1 MHMHIFFW
9 HIVHVPVQYT
19 FSCRHSWYDGE
30 CARKST
36 VHHLVDQNQINCNR
50 AVQFT
55 PSKRKRSSCQQSNS
69 MLVLAVIWTVEVW
82 KSALSP
88 GGLWTS
94 EEDGECIRLLCEC
107 SPKKTNTQWSLQL
120 GIPKMISQ
128 MS

>member
-1 MHMHIFFW
+1 MEEIFLSAKQL
-9 HIVHVPVQYT
+9 HAGISIY
-19 FSCRHSWYDGE
+19 G
-30 CARKST
+30 K
-36 VHHLVDQNQINCNR
+36 
-50 AVQFT
+50 
-55 PSKRKRSSCQQSNS
+55 
-69 MLVLAVIWTVEVW
+69 VEVW

-107 SPKKTNTQWSLQL
+107 SPKKTNTQQNLQL

>member
-1 MHMHIFFW
+1 MFNTLSA
-9 HIVHVPVQYT
+9 V
-19 FSCRHSWYDGE
+19 R
-30 CARKST
+30 ST
-36 VHHLVDQNQINCNR
+36 VNATVGMMVNVQEKVQCIIWLIKSRSTVPGQCNLHHPNGRDPPV
-50 AVQFT
+50 
-55 PSKRKRSSCQQSNS
+55 SKAIACWYKH
-69 MLVLAVIWTVEVW
+69 LVEVW

-107 SPKKTNTQWSLQL
+107 SPKKTNTQQSLQL